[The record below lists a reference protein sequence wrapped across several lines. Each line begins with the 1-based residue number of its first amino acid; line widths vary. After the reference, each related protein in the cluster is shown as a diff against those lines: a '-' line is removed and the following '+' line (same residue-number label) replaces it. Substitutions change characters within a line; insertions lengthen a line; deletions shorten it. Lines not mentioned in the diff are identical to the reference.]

1 MNINSASIQNPNRIA
16 VVMATCNGAA
26 FIEQQLHSLLQQT
39 LQPDLI
45 IIRDDASEDTTFEIL
60 TRFANQPGFNISQ
73 NLQRLG
79 VNENFAKAVADVP
92 DGYLIAFCDQDD
104 YWLPEKLEKS
114 VQLLNS
120 LTTDSTQPAMVYSD
134 LMLMNET
141 GELIH
146 TSVHQQRGQHRY
158 SHVWNTFL
166 FGNMVSGCTI
176 VMNPAMK
183 SIMAALP
190 PQGGFIYD
198 AWLAMAAFGFG
209 KIAKLPQPYIHYRQH
224 TQNVTFADHRAHNR
238 MERWINHWQN
248 SWKVNRYLQEEI
260 QLAKAFYSMYA
271 NRLTVDKRKSLENLI
286 ALNNCHY
293 LKKKAGFEM
302 SFRNYWTNRFGG

>member
-1 MNINSASIQNPNRIA
+1 MNINSASIQNPTRIA

-26 FIEQQLHSLLQQT
+26 FIEQQLHSILQQT

-45 IIRDDASEDTTFEIL
+45 IIRDDASEDATFEIL

-73 NLQRLG
+73 NPQRLG

-114 VQLLNS
+114 VQLLIS
-120 LTTDSTQPAMVYSD
+120 LTPDPTQPAMVYSN
-134 LMLMNET
+134 LMLMNEA

-158 SHVWNTFL
+158 EHVWDTFL

-176 VMNPAMK
+176 VMNSAMK
-183 SIMAALP
+183 SNMAALP
-190 PQGGFIYD
+190 AQQDFIYD

-209 KIAKLPQPYIHYRQH
+209 KIAQLPQPLIHYRQH
-224 TQNVTFADHRAHNR
+224 TQNVTFADHRARNR

-248 SWKVNRYLQEEI
+248 SWKANTYLQEEI
-260 QLAKAFYSMYA
+260 LLAKAFYSMYA
-271 NRLTVDKRKSLENLI
+271 NRLSVNKRKSLENLI

-293 LKKKAGFEM
+293 LKKKARFEM
-302 SFRNYWTNRFGG
+302 SFRTHWIKRFAS

>member
-1 MNINSASIQNPNRIA
+1 MNINSASIQNPTRIA

-26 FIEQQLHSLLQQT
+26 FIEKQLHSILQQT

-45 IIRDDASEDTTFEIL
+45 IIRDDASEDATFEIL

-73 NLQRLG
+73 NPQRLG

-114 VQLLNS
+114 VQLLIS
-120 LTTDSTQPAMVYSD
+120 LTPDPTQPAMVYSN
-134 LMLMNET
+134 LMLMNEA

-158 SHVWNTFL
+158 EHVWDTFL

-176 VMNPAMK
+176 VMNSAMK
-183 SIMAALP
+183 SNMAALP
-190 PQGGFIYD
+190 AQQDFIYD

-209 KIAKLPQPYIHYRQH
+209 KIAQLPQPLIHYRQH
-224 TQNVTFADHRAHNR
+224 TQNVTFADHRARNR

-248 SWKVNRYLQEEI
+248 SWKANTYLQEEI

-271 NRLTVDKRKSLENLI
+271 NRLSVDKRKSLENLI

-293 LKKKAGFEM
+293 LKKKARFEM
-302 SFRNYWTNRFGG
+302 SFRTHWIKRFAS

>member
-26 FIEQQLHSLLQQT
+26 FIEQQLHSILQQT

-45 IIRDDASEDTTFEIL
+45 IIRDDASEDATFEIL

-73 NLQRLG
+73 NPQRLG

-120 LTTDSTQPAMVYSD
+120 LTTDPTQPAMVYSD
-134 LMLMNET
+134 LILINEA

-146 TSVHQQRGQHRY
+146 HSVHQQRGQHRY
-158 SHVWNTFL
+158 EHVWDTFIY
-166 FGNMVSGCTI
+166 GNMVSGCTI

-183 SIMAALP
+183 LILATLP

-209 KIAKLPQPYIHYRQH
+209 KIAKLPQPLIHYRQH
-224 TQNVTFADHRAHNR
+224 TQNVTFADHRALNR

-248 SWKVNRYLQEEI
+248 SRKANTYLQEEI

-271 NRLTVDKRKSLENLI
+271 NRLSVNKRKSLENLI
-286 ALNNCHY
+286 ALNNCQY
-293 LKKKAGFEM
+293 LKKKARFEM
-302 SFRNYWTNRFGG
+302 SFRTHWMKRFAS

>member
-1 MNINSASIQNPNRIA
+1 
-16 VVMATCNGAA
+16 
-26 FIEQQLHSLLQQT
+26 
-39 LQPDLI
+39 LI

-60 TRFANQPGFNISQ
+60 TRFANQPGFNISE

-158 SHVWNTFL
+158 AHVWNTFL

-260 QLAKAFYSMYA
+260 QLAKVFYSMYA

-293 LKKKAGFEM
+293 LKKKGRFEM

>member
-1 MNINSASIQNPNRIA
+1 MNTNATEENVRAKVA

-26 FIEQQLHSLLQQT
+26 YIEQQLHSILQQT

-45 IIRDDASEDTTFEIL
+45 IIHDDASDDSTFPIL
-60 TRFANQPGFNISQ
+60 TKYADRQGFHIHQ
-73 NLQRLG
+73 NTKRRG
-79 VNENFAKAVADVP
+79 VNNNFAQAVAEVP
-92 DGYLIAFCDQDD
+92 NGYLIAFCDQDD

-114 VQLLNS
+114 VQLLTS
-120 LTTDSTQPAMVYSD
+120 LTPDPTEPALVYSN
-134 LMLMNET
+134 LMLMNEA

-158 SHVWNTFL
+158 EHVWDTFL

-176 VMNPAMK
+176 VMNSAMK

-190 PQGGFIYD
+190 AQQDFIYD

-209 KIAKLPQPYIHYRQH
+209 KIAQLPQPLIHYRQH
-224 TQNVTFADHRAHNR
+224 AHNVTFANHRALTR
-238 MERWINHWQN
+238 MERWANHWQN
-248 SWKVNRYLQEEI
+248 SWKNNTYLQEEI
-260 QLAKAFYSMYA
+260 QLAKAFQLMYA
-271 NRLTVDKRKSLENLI
+271 NRLPIEKKKSLEKFIL
-286 ALNNCHY
+286 LNNAHY
-293 LKKKAGFEM
+293 LKKKWHFEM

>member
-39 LQPDLI
+39 LQPDLV
-45 IIRDDASEDTTFEIL
+45 IIRDDASEDATYEIL
-60 TRFANQPGFNISQ
+60 SRYANQSEFKISQ
-73 NLQRLG
+73 NPQRLG

-92 DGYLIAFCDQDD
+92 DGYQIAFCDQDD

-114 VQLLNS
+114 VQLLTS
-120 LTTDSTQPAMVYSD
+120 LTPDPTQPAMVYSN
-134 LMLMNET
+134 LMLMNEA

-146 TSVHQQRGQHRY
+146 ASVHQQRGQHRY
-158 SHVWNTFL
+158 EHVWDTFL

-176 VMNPAMK
+176 VMNSAMK

-190 PQGGFIYD
+190 AQQDFIYD

-209 KIAKLPQPYIHYRQH
+209 KIAQLPQPLIHYRQH
-224 TQNVTFADHRAHNR
+224 AHNVTFADHRALTR
-238 MERWINHWQN
+238 MERWANHWQN
-248 SWKVNRYLQEEI
+248 SWKANTYLQEEI
-260 QLAKAFYSMYA
+260 QLAKAFQLMYA
-271 NRLTVDKRKSLENLI
+271 NRLPIEKKKSLEKFIL
-286 ALNNCHY
+286 LNNAHY
-293 LKKKAGFEM
+293 LKKKWHFEM

>member
-1 MNINSASIQNPNRIA
+1 MNINSASIQNHNRIA
-16 VVMATCNGAA
+16 VVMATYNGAV

-39 LQPDLI
+39 LQPDLV
-45 IIRDDASEDTTFEIL
+45 IIRDDASEDATFEIL
-60 TRFANQPGFNISQ
+60 TRYANQRGFKVSKNP
-73 NLQRLG
+73 QRLG

-114 VQLLNS
+114 VQLLTS
-120 LTTDSTQPAMVYSD
+120 LTTDPTQPAMVYSD
-134 LMLMNET
+134 LMLMNKA

-158 SHVWNTFL
+158 EHVWDTFL
-166 FGNMVSGCTI
+166 YGNMVSGCTI
-176 VMNPAMK
+176 VMNTAMK
-183 SIMAALP
+183 SMMAELP

-209 KIAKLPQPYIHYRQH
+209 RIAKLPQPLIHYRQH
-224 TQNVTFADHRAHNR
+224 TQNVTFTDHRARNR
-238 MERWINHWQN
+238 MERWINHWHN
-248 SWKVNRYLQEEI
+248 SWKANTYLQEEI
-260 QLAKAFYSMYA
+260 KLAKAFHSMYA
-271 NRLTVDKRKSLENLI
+271 NRLSVDKKNSLAHLI

-293 LKKKAGFEM
+293 LKKKGRFEM
-302 SFRNYWTNRFGG
+302 SVRTHWIKRFAS

>member
-1 MNINSASIQNPNRIA
+1 MNINSASKQNPNRIA

-26 FIEQQLHSLLQQT
+26 FIEQQLHSLMQQT
-39 LQPDLI
+39 LQPDLV

-60 TRFANQPGFNISQ
+60 SRYANQAGFNISQ
-73 NLQRLG
+73 NPQRLG
-79 VNENFAKAVADVP
+79 VNENFAKSIADVP

-104 YWLPEKLEKS
+104 IWLPEKLEKS
-114 VQLLNS
+114 VQLLTS
-120 LTTDSTQPAMVYSD
+120 LTNDLTQPALVYSD
-134 LMLMNET
+134 LMLMNEA

-146 TSVHQQRGQHRY
+146 HSVHQRRGQHRY
-158 SHVWNTFL
+158 KHVWDTFIY
-166 FGNMVSGCTI
+166 GNMVSGCTI

-183 SIMAALP
+183 LIMATLP

-209 KIAKLPQPYIHYRQH
+209 KIAQLPQPLIHYRQH
-224 TQNVTFADHRAHNR
+224 TQNVTFADHRARNR

-248 SWKVNRYLQEEI
+248 SWKANSFLQEEI
-260 QLAKAFYSMYA
+260 QLAKSFYSIYA
-271 NRLTVDKRKSLENLI
+271 NRLSVDKRKSLEKLI

-293 LKKKAGFEM
+293 LKKKAGFEL
-302 SFRNYWTNRFGG
+302 SFRSHWTNRFAS

>member
-1 MNINSASIQNPNRIA
+1 MNTNATEENARAKVA
-16 VVMATCNGAA
+16 VVMATFNGAA
-26 FIEQQLHSLLQQT
+26 YIEQQLHSILQQT
-39 LQPDLI
+39 LQPDLVI
-45 IIRDDASEDTTFEIL
+45 IHDDASDDSTFPIL
-60 TRFANQPGFNISQ
+60 TKYADLQGFHINQNTK
-73 NLQRLG
+73 RRG
-79 VNENFAKAVADVP
+79 VNKNFAQAVAEVP

-114 VQLLNS
+114 VQLLTS
-120 LTTDSTQPAMVYSD
+120 LTPDPTQPAMVYSN
-134 LMLMNET
+134 LMLMNEG

-158 SHVWNTFL
+158 EHVWDTFL

-176 VMNPAMK
+176 VMNSAMK

-190 PQGGFIYD
+190 AQQDFIYD

-209 KIAKLPQPYIHYRQH
+209 KIAQLPQPLIHYRQH
-224 TQNVTFADHRAHNR
+224 AHNVTFADHRALTR

-248 SWKVNRYLQEEI
+248 SWKNNTYLQEEI
-260 QLAKAFYSMYA
+260 QLAKAFQLMYA
-271 NRLTVDKRKSLENLI
+271 NRLPIEKKKKLEKFIL
-286 ALNNCHY
+286 LNNAHY
-293 LKKKAGFEM
+293 LKKKWHFEM

>member
-1 MNINSASIQNPNRIA
+1 MNINSASIQNHNRIA
-16 VVMATCNGAA
+16 VVMATYNGAV

-39 LQPDLI
+39 LQPDLV
-45 IIRDDASEDTTFEIL
+45 IIRDDASEDATFEIL
-60 TRFANQPGFNISQ
+60 TRYANQRGFKVSKNP
-73 NLQRLG
+73 QRLG

-114 VQLLNS
+114 VQLLTS
-120 LTTDSTQPAMVYSD
+120 LTTDPTQPAMVYSD
-134 LMLMNET
+134 LMLMNKA

-158 SHVWNTFL
+158 EHVWDTFL
-166 FGNMVSGCTI
+166 YGNMVSGCTI

-183 SIMAALP
+183 SLMAALP
-190 PQGGFIYD
+190 PRGDFIYD

-209 KIAKLPQPYIHYRQH
+209 KIAQLPQPLIHYRQH
-224 TQNVTFADHRAHNR
+224 TQNVTFADHRARNR

-248 SWKVNRYLQEEI
+248 CWKANTYLQEEI
-260 QLAKAFYSMYA
+260 QLAKAFYSIYA
-271 NRLTVDKRKSLENLI
+271 NRLSVDKRKSLENLI
-286 ALNNCHY
+286 SLNNCHY
-293 LKKKAGFEM
+293 LKKKGRFEM
-302 SFRNYWTNRFGG
+302 SFRTHWIKRFAS